1 MLGVAGPA
9 APPAEADCF
18 YGGPVRSQEPP
29 PPAATK
35 QDWRRE
41 VAARRRA
48 RPAAERA
55 DVAERL
61 CAAVLALDEAATART
76 VAAYASYSSEP
87 GTGPLRAALRSRGIR
102 VLLPVL
108 LPDNDLDW
116 VEDRADTSAGDLCA
130 VSTALPA
137 ALLGPEAVSTADLV
151 VCPATAATPDGD
163 RLGKG
168 GGSYDRVLAR
178 LDPRSLVVALVHDD
192 EVAAALPTQS
202 HDRPVDVVVTPT
214 RTLRV

>member
-1 MLGVAGPA
+1 V
-9 APPAEADCF
+9 
-18 YGGPVRSQEPP
+18 
-29 PPAATK
+29 
-35 QDWRRE
+35 
-41 VAARRRA
+41 RRRA

-55 DVAERL
+55 EVAERL

-76 VAAYASYSSEP
+76 VAAYASYPSEP
-87 GTGPLRAALRSRGIR
+87 GTGPLRAALRSRGIQ

-116 VEDRADTSAGDLCA
+116 VEDRADTWAGDPCA
-130 VSTALPA
+130 GSTESPA
-137 ALLGPEAVSTADLV
+137 ALLGPQAVSNADLV

-178 LDPRSLVVALVHDD
+178 LHPRSLVVALVHDD